1 MYISSGEM
9 HTNSRKNLQKQ
20 EEKRREDESD
30 QRQSEHQFRGSS
42 YLISSACVAGSKEAE
57 GPLGK
62 LFDMVNQE

>member
-30 QRQSEHQFRGSS
+30 QRQTEHQFRGSS
-42 YLISSACVAGSKEAE
+42 
-57 GPLGK
+57 
-62 LFDMVNQE
+62 LFDQQSL